1 MVRCRRS
8 RDSLPYYFNT
18 CHVSHQI
25 RASTRRNGYHKK
37 ECTPPATQ
45 GASHFP
51 WLAFWA
57 SIQFELTYVPSK
69 HLFWWTL
76 TEDVFKT
83 SSRRLQCNIFL
94 SSKTSWRRL
103 EDIIA
108 RRLANTSWRHLG
120 RRKALRWRRL
130 EVLKTSWKTRNVC
143 WVKWRNRKMG
153 FANVRTENTAMSN
166 NNRWNYK
173 IENLHTV
180 VAYCCIIA
188 TTRKWDHVSL
198 FLESK

>member
-1 MVRCRRS
+1 MHTSCHAGGLPFSLTGLLSINSIRVNVCFQQTFVLVNTYWRR
-8 RDSLPYYFNT
+8 L
-18 CHVSHQI
+18 
-25 RASTRRNGYHKK
+25 
-37 ECTPPATQ
+37 Q
-45 GASHFP
+45 G
-51 WLAFWA
+51 
-57 SIQFELTYVPSK
+57 
-69 HLFWWTL
+69 
-76 TEDVFKT
+76 VFKT

-153 FANVRTENTAMSN
+153 FANVRTENTVMSN
-166 NNRWNYK
+166 NNRRNYK